1 MNSAHGSLPTLTE
14 VIEIQGDSGP
24 ALDDPVPLPPESLT
38 LETTDEAAG
47 RTLDTS
53 VLVDHV
59 MAMLRP
65 RIDALLQARLQEMI
79 ELQLARVAG
88 EAGRAAGDELERTL
102 HDLVSRVVEDIAAR
116 RNAGGDV

>member
-59 MAMLRP
+59 MAMLQP

-79 ELQLARVAG
+79 ELQLTRVAG
-88 EAGRAAGDELERTL
+88 EAGRAAGDELARTL